1 MKLCHSLPRKRWRA
15 KGKIQIFSRRRD
27 GWPRRA
33 RIPLEWRSF
42 RRTALPCS
50 DVRAVCALG
59 RQPLGRRRLGR
70 RRGRVGRAGAW
81 QGWDAALQH
90 SAGPYRLSFSAPPLT
105 FTLSFSSCCS
115 LTEPSVMTEG
125 VLRSMASSGTSTAA
139 KSHVKFFHLY
149 FSYILAQKDK
159 YRACL
164 LEFFLARYN

>member
-1 MKLCHSLPRKRWRA
+1 MQTGRE
-15 KGKIQIFSRRRD
+15 RRREIQMEIAPFGEGSQRLFVPHTTRLKERRKTACCWCQD
-27 GWPRRA
+27 GG
-33 RIPLEWRSF
+33 E
-42 RRTALPCS
+42 C
-50 DVRAVCALG
+50 LG
-59 RQPLGRRRLGR
+59 TFTTFPSS
-70 RRGRVGRAGAW
+70 
-81 QGWDAALQH
+81 LQH

-149 FSYILAQKDK
+149 FSYILAQNDK